1 MAKNRTLEVRN
12 DGTAVNTNANPF
24 PYTNTIS
31 NTTSPHAST
40 QAYARLQLTLHPNP
54 TEVCEAVHLLM
65 KRMESNI
72 REFFIDGQK
81 TRFGDITH
89 TVRLRILDP
98 EKNKDRLFILNDTE
112 IQAYWNKYIEESKKE
127 LHREVMARILSAGDT
142 EVMDEEEVI

>member
-1 MAKNRTLEVRN
+1 MAKE
-12 DGTAVNTNANPF
+12 
-24 PYTNTIS
+24 IS
-31 NTTSPHAST
+31 ERIEALKNKLPPVK
-40 QAYARLQLTLHPNP
+40 LTPHPNP

-127 LHREVMARILSAGDT
+127 LHREVMARILSAG
-142 EVMDEEEVI
+142 EREEYDEEEVI